1 MLLDVEP
8 KPTQQILPTP
18 ILQQTAFWAKVKS
31 RQGWRTQ
38 AYNINIDSNY
48 SLAALP
54 YSAENGYHKIT
65 AGDILITLKSVG
77 HNAQIAYVPYGP
89 EALPHD
95 DDRGCWLEELSER
108 LRHYLPE
115 TCFLIRYDLNWKSIW
130 ATDSQYFT
138 SKGEW
143 LGPPDPKSQE
153 IRMNIGSAHWNLRK
167 APTDILP
174 SNTVFLDLT
183 PDEDTLLQKMKPK
196 TRYNIGLAQRK
207 KVQVREATP
216 EELPSWFRMYQ
227 QTAQRNRIVLDSIS
241 YFSNVLQ
248 TSASDTLSPAQVK
261 LLIAEA
267 NGEPLSGMFLALSK
281 ERATYLYGAST
292 SVNRNFMGPY
302 ALQWEAIKL
311 AKAAGC
317 AEYDM
322 FGISGTPNPEHPMY
336 GLYRFKTGFG
346 GTIHHRQGCWDYPL
360 NPNLY
365 ESYRATE
372 MASQG
377 FHVR

>member
-65 AGDILITLKSVG
+65 AGDILITLKDVG

-183 PDEDTLLQKMKPK
+183 PDEDTLLQKMK
-196 TRYNIGLAQRK
+196 
-207 KVQVREATP
+207 E
-216 EELPSWFRMYQ
+216 F
-227 QTAQRNRIVLDSIS
+227 
-241 YFSNVLQ
+241 
-248 TSASDTLSPAQVK
+248 
-261 LLIAEA
+261 
-267 NGEPLSGMFLALSK
+267 
-281 ERATYLYGAST
+281 
-292 SVNRNFMGPY
+292 
-302 ALQWEAIKL
+302 
-311 AKAAGC
+311 C
-317 AEYDM
+317 
-322 FGISGTPNPEHPMY
+322 
-336 GLYRFKTGFG
+336 
-346 GTIHHRQGCWDYPL
+346 
-360 NPNLY
+360 
-365 ESYRATE
+365 
-372 MASQG
+372 
-377 FHVR
+377 